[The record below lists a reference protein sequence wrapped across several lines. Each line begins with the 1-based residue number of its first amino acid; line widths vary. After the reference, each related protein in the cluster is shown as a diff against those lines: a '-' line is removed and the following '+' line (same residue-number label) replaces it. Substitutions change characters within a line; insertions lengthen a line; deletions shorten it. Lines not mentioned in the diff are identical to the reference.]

1 MQHAERMKEAVLL
14 QVGDEYATD
23 EERQEDDEKDMRI
36 IPIKVELMAA
46 QQAEQAEESQADK
59 LRMDEPEQESSLGSD
74 VLISEASTDAA
85 REAEQ
90 D

>member
-46 QQAEQAEESQADK
+46 QQAEQAEESQDR
-59 LRMDEPEQESSLGSD
+59 LRTDEPEQESSLGSD

>member
-1 MQHAERMKEAVLL
+1 MLQHAERMKEGVLL
-14 QVGDEYATD
+14 QAGDEYATD
-23 EERQEDDEKDMRI
+23 EERQEDNEMRV
-36 IPIKVELMAA
+36 IPIKEELMAA
-46 QQAEQAEESQADK
+46 QQAEQAEESQDR

-85 REAEQ
+85 REAEL